1 MERLLQLLGSAA
13 AIALLAGCT
22 SGTVIAPK
30 PAVPLDHAHTH
41 MALMSAVAGPLGM
54 LRVQLSTGRRHFRSF
69 YSCPATGQIEYI
81 SDFNNDVIDIY
92 AGNFNGQAPCGMITS
107 ANTLGAPQGLFVDG
121 STHDLY
127 VADTANYEIEVF
139 HRGQTTWY
147 KAYADPSN
155 GLQQAVDVTVA
166 ADNTVIATNIIG
178 VTSLAGS
185 ISTWNKTTGTL
196 IGNFPNPGG
205 YLNYFLTVQK
215 NGTVYFDD
223 NSGKVYSGSCPLG
236 ACGTF
241 TPTGA
246 TVVGPGGI
254 RSADGE
260 DLVVQDQTRNIEI
273 TYETF
278 PHGKSCYLESSNAVG
293 FDINKS
299 QRHYFFADAY
309 SGGVEVKYP
318 GCTYVVGT
326 VAGNPGG
333 QAEGVAVDPPESL

>member
-1 MERLLQLLGSAA
+1 M
-13 AIALLAGCT
+13 LAGCSGAT
-22 SGTVIAPK
+22 SIAPK
-30 PAVPLDHAHTH
+30 LAVPEHYAHSF
-41 MALMSAVAGPLGM
+41 MDSVPSVLSPLGM
-54 LRVQLSTGRRHFRSF
+54 LKVHPNMHRSHFKSF

-81 SDFNNDVIDIY
+81 SDYYNDVIDIY

-107 ANTLGAPQGLFVDG
+107 ANTLGAPQGLFVNG

-127 VADTANYEIEVF
+127 VADTGNYEIEVF

-147 KAYADPSN
+147 KAYTDVSN
-155 GLQQAVDVTVA
+155 GLQGPVDVTVA
-166 ADNTVIATNIIG
+166 ADNTVIATNIFNYTTL
-178 VTSLAGS
+178 VGS
-185 ISTWNKTTGTL
+185 ISTWNKTTGKL

-205 YLNYFLTVQK
+205 YNDYFLTVQK

-223 NSGKVYSGSCPLG
+223 NSDNVYSGSCPLG

-246 TVVGPGGI
+246 TVEFPGGI

-260 DLVVQDQTRNIEI
+260 DLVVQDQRQLVET

-278 PHGKSCYLESSNAVG
+278 PNGNVCYLESADPVS

-299 QRHYFFADAY
+299 QKHYFYADAS

-318 GCTYVVGT
+318 NCTYVVGT

-333 QAEGVAVDPPESL
+333 AATGVAVDPPESL

>member
-1 MERLLQLLGSAA
+1 MKSLCQSLCAA
-13 AIALLAGCT
+13 VAVALLAGCSTGT
-22 SGTVIAPK
+22 SIAPR
-30 PAVPLDHAHTH
+30 PEVPLGHAHKL
-41 MALMSAVAGPLGM
+41 MPLMSAVAGPLDMLKVHPGM
-54 LRVQLSTGRRHFRSF
+54 GRSHFKSF
-69 YSCPATGQIEYI
+69 NSCPATGQIEYI
-81 SDFNNDVIDIY
+81 SDYSNDVVDIY

-107 ANTLGAPQGLFVDG
+107 ANTLGAPQGLFVNG

-127 VADTANYEIEVF
+127 VADSGNYEIEVF

-147 KAYADPSN
+147 KAYVDLSN
-155 GLQQAVDVTVA
+155 GLQEPVDVTVA
-166 ADNTVIATNIIG
+166 ADNTVIATNIVG
-178 VTSLAGS
+178 FTSGIGS

-196 IGNFPNPGG
+196 IGNFPNPGS

-246 TVVGPGGI
+246 TVDFPGGI

-260 DLVVQDQTRNIEI
+260 DLVVQDQTQNIET

-278 PHGKSCYLESSNAVG
+278 PNGNACYLESSYAVG

-299 QRHYFFADAY
+299 QKHYFFTDAY
-309 SGGVEVKYP
+309 SGAIEVKYP
-318 GCTYVVGT
+318 SCTYVIGT

-333 QAEGVAVDPPESL
+333 TAEGVAVDPPESL

>member
-1 MERLLQLLGSAA
+1 MKWLCNLLCAA
-13 AIALLAGCT
+13 AAVALLAGC
-22 SGTVIAPK
+22 SNGSSVAQR
-30 PAVPLDHAHTH
+30 PAVPQQYVHS
-41 MALMSAVAGPLGM
+41 LMGPVPAAVGPLGM
-54 LRVQLSTGRRHFRSF
+54 LRTHPNMGRKHFNSF
-69 YSCPATGQIEYI
+69 YSCPASGQIEYL
-81 SDFNNDVIDIY
+81 SDYYNDVIDIY
-92 AGNFNGQAPCGMITS
+92 AGNFNGQAPCGTITS

-127 VADTANYEIEVF
+127 VADTGNYEIEVF

-147 KAYADPSN
+147 KAYADLSN
-155 GLQQAVDVTVA
+155 GLQGPVDVTVA
-166 ADNTVIATNIIG
+166 ADNTVIATNIYG
-178 VTSLAGS
+178 FTTTVGS

-196 IGNFPNPGG
+196 IGNFPNPLGFFD
-205 YLNYFLTVQK
+205 YFLTVQK

-223 NSGKVYSGSCPLG
+223 NSGKIYSGSCPLG

-246 TVVGPGGI
+246 KVAFPGGI

-260 DLVVQDQTRNIEI
+260 DLVVQDQTRNIET

-278 PHGKSCYLESSNAVG
+278 PHGHVCYLESSDAIG

-299 QRHYFFADAY
+299 QKHYFFTDANV
-309 SGGVEVKYP
+309 GAVEVKYP
-318 GCTYVVGT
+318 NCTYVVGT

-333 QAEGVAVDPPESL
+333 AAIGVAVDPPESL